1 MNLIKEINRSVQ
13 MVDYS
18 GIMKFRYSSIYVFC
32 AFICILG
39 CISLINYLTDTEKET
54 MERKMLIDSISNGGF
69 GEKFEKEFSDHFMGR
84 EEFLALSEDI
94 KLMKGIKNDE
104 VQLIA
109 YQGANVNQA
118 SSESIE
124 KIKASESM
132 IEELERPA
140 VKVSSLFEDS
150 ESVASEPEEM
160 VAEPE
165 GVIEEP
171 EEMVEELESV
181 VEESE
186 GVVEESEGVTDE
198 PENKIEESEWGTL
211 LIYNGAA
218 IEINYFNEVAAQNYA
233 NAINAFADKF
243 EDLEIYSLLVP
254 TQIEFVDDEQY
265 QSLSVPEEQTIERTN
280 DLFSERVKTIDVLG
294 FMKVHSDEYLFFRT
308 DHHWTQRGAYYA
320 FVKYAEVIGEEA
332 PQLDD
337 YEYEITEGFLGG
349 LYRVT
354 LNKQIART
362 PDDVETFSPLTAHTL
377 TGLIDRIGYNEGNV
391 LVKRWLALDEKYGVF
406 IGGDQPI
413 VGIDTENKNGRRIL
427 VLKDSYA
434 NAFVPFLVDVA
445 EKIIVVDPRLF
456 EGNIQNVIT
465 EQEITEIFFLNYAL
479 ITRWDGFG
487 DLYNQL
493 LNKE

>member
-1 MNLIKEINRSVQ
+1 
-13 MVDYS
+13 
-18 GIMKFRYSSIYVFC
+18 
-32 AFICILG
+32 
-39 CISLINYLTDTEKET
+39 
-54 MERKMLIDSISNGGF
+54 
-69 GEKFEKEFSDHFMGR
+69 
-84 EEFLALSEDI
+84 
-94 KLMKGIKNDE
+94 
-104 VQLIA
+104 
-109 YQGANVNQA
+109 
-118 SSESIE
+118 
-124 KIKASESM
+124 
-132 IEELERPA
+132 
-140 VKVSSLFEDS
+140 
-150 ESVASEPEEM
+150 
-160 VAEPE
+160 
-165 GVIEEP
+165 
-171 EEMVEELESV
+171 
-181 VEESE
+181 
-186 GVVEESEGVTDE
+186 VVEESEGVTDE

-233 NAINAFADKF
+233 NAINAFADRF

-265 QSLSVPEEQTIERTN
+265 KSLSVPEEQTIERTN
-280 DLFSERVKTIDVLG
+280 DLFSERVKTIDVFD
-294 FMKVHSDEYLFFRT
+294 FMKEHSDEYLFFRT

-320 FVKYAEVIGEEA
+320 FVKYAELIGEEA
-332 PQLDD
+332 PRLDD

-377 TGLIDRIGYNEGNV
+377 TGLSDRIGYNEGNV

-456 EGNIQNVIT
+456 EGNIQNVIM

-487 DLYNQL
+487 HLYNQL